1 MRRFIKSAPIQK
13 QFSRNVAAEY
23 RPEKNDE
30 VLRSWT
36 SRLNNLSTQ
45 PASRG
50 YLSQFQAL
58 LAYYNKQVNDT
69 TKVYTKMTFR
79 NLTGAS
85 GNPKSSPR
93 D

>member
-1 MRRFIKSAPIQK
+1 MRRFIKSASVQK

-36 SRLNNLSTQ
+36 SRLSSLSTQ

-50 YLSQFQAL
+50 HLSQFQAL
-58 LAYYNKQVNDT
+58 LAYYNRQTVDT
-69 TKVYTKMTFR
+69 TKVKAKCI
-79 NLTGAS
+79 L
-85 GNPKSSPR
+85 GNQLE
-93 D
+93 